1 VDTASAAEEAEAATK
16 MDCLTALLA
25 EMVHTALST
34 SSGDLPS
41 HTEQLTLTGARI
53 RSHVGMHQ
61 FRYRILP
68 IFARDGM
75 SFEVVITSNTE
86 ANARRQVQSQ
96 YPASQYQVAYLG
108 EVR

>member
-1 VDTASAAEEAEAATK
+1 MVSAEGAAAAAIKMVSRSASRAE
-16 MDCLTALLA
+16 
-25 EMVHTALST
+25 VVRRALST
-34 SSGDLPS
+34 SSGDWPG
-41 HTEQLTLTGARI
+41 HTEQRTLTGERI
-53 RSHVGMHQ
+53 WSHVNMQQ

-96 YPASQYQVAYLG
+96 YPGSQYQVAYLG